1 MGGGAGGLI
10 QCPTCERSFN
20 EKALEKHQKIC
31 VKVFQNKRKAFDMK
45 DQRKA
50 TDASG
55 KGMESEGGIG
65 GRINNYKP
73 KPPRGR
79 GIRKEQS
86 QDTPVEAGGQK
97 KIPKWKL

>member
-1 MGGGAGGLI
+1 
-10 QCPTCERSFN
+10 
-20 EKALEKHQKIC
+20 
-31 VKVFQNKRKAFDMK
+31 MK
-45 DQRKA
+45 EQRKA

-55 KGMESEGGIG
+55 KGMENEGGIG

-79 GIRKEQS
+79 GMRKEQS
-86 QDTPVEAGGQK
+86 EDTTPTETGGQK